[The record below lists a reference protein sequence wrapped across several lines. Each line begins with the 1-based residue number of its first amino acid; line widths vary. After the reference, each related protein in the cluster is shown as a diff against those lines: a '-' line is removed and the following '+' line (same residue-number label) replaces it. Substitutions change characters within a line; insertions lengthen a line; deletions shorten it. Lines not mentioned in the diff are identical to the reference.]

1 MVSVL
6 TTLFWKSRE
15 QTQLADLRPRDTASA
30 EPGGE
35 LLALCLESRHKQEL
49 LSKQFV
55 GHCAFQKL
63 QNDLRISVIQNTAGW
78 LGFG

>member
-1 MVSVL
+1 MTYFALTSRILFSPHNSRVGMVSVL

-35 LLALCLESRHKQEL
+35 LLALCLES
-49 LSKQFV
+49 
-55 GHCAFQKL
+55 
-63 QNDLRISVIQNTAGW
+63 
-78 LGFG
+78 